1 MRRTTC
7 APRPCV
13 VVPLLLACACTASF
27 AADPAHEKAPPPPV
41 SPKVHRGDG
50 WAIAGPD
57 NWSVFPQAPPP
68 TVLYLIGDA
77 RDGVPFFDGT
87 LKVMKAGLDVRRF
100 GAVGTPIKARLERD
114 VKELNDSGNFV
125 PTKDPQV
132 TDVTLADG
140 TKASL
145 LRAEFI
151 QRENGRL
158 SINQK
163 LYCQDAQG
171 RHVVA
176 TGFVTCSR
184 PGAGFVRAIHLPEFV
199 EAHVTS
205 LVLAPDKIDQSRLPA
220 AYAALDWNASAAI
233 KQTSLGNALLEKQDH
248 AGAIKAFREAN
259 RHCPH
264 VPAAHNG
271 LAWALLETKGA
282 PAPDPDE
289 ALREAKTAVEQ
300 TEELDYSALDTLAYA
315 HQRRG
320 DRDAALAAVRK
331 AMKLAPNDPDLRRRL
346 DSIGAD
352 EDTK

>member
-1 MRRTTC
+1 VRC
-7 APRPCV
+7 
-13 VVPLLLACACTASF
+13 
-27 AADPAHEKAPPPPV
+27 
-41 SPKVHRGDG
+41 GIG
-50 WAIAGPD
+50 WAIAAPG
-57 NWSVFPQAPPP
+57 NWSVFAQAPPP
-68 TVLYLIGDA
+68 TVLYLVGDA
-77 RDGVPFFDGT
+77 RDGVPLFDGT
-87 LKVMKAGLDVRRF
+87 LKVIKAGIDVRRS
-100 GAVGTPIKARLERD
+100 GADGTPIKARLERD
-114 VKELNDSGNFV
+114 LKELKDSGNFV
-125 PTKDPQV
+125 PTKPPQV

-145 LRAEFI
+145 LRAEFVR
-151 QRENGRL
+151 RENGRL
-158 SINQK
+158 SINHK
-163 LYCQDAQG
+163 LYCQDARG

-176 TGFVTCSR
+176 TGFITCSR
-184 PGAGFVRAIHLPEFV
+184 PGVGFVRAIHLPEFV

-205 LVLAPDKIDQSRLPA
+205 LVLALPDKIDQTRLPA

-248 AGAIKAFREAN
+248 AGAIKAFREAI
-259 RHCPH
+259 RYCPH

-282 PAPDPDE
+282 PAPDLDE

-346 DSIGAD
+346 DSIGSD
-352 EDTK
+352 EDTR